1 MRLVR
6 LGLGNINSTIGAT
19 ADNAAQVIAACHELA
34 GDGVSIAA
42 LPEQALGGY
51 SPEDLLLWPSFVSA
65 QQQALHRIAQ
75 ETAALPMAFAVGL
88 LVPAL
93 DSIYNCAALVHRGQ
107 VLGIVPKEKLPLYN
121 VFYEARTLARGV
133 PGLLLQLELG
143 PLGRVPFGDLLF
155 RFDFGTVALEVC
167 EDMWSPD
174 GPMRRRCYLGAELV
188 LNLSASPFRIGV
200 AATRREM
207 MCTRT
212 SDNLVAAVY
221 VNAVG
226 ANDGLVFDGGGY
238 VAHAGRVVH
247 EAPRFR
253 AGTSAVTIDLDRVRR
268 LRSENTTWRN
278 DRIEFSERG
287 DYRLH
292 ELAGGCEVPTLGPKC
307 SYLLKV
313 SQPTA
318 SGRALTFPV
327 PAHSNFFLP
336 GDDQP
341 LPERTRFCEEL
352 LDAMAL
358 GVGDYFEK
366 TGAFQQIGVALS
378 GGRDSLLCLLIA
390 HRYLRRLGP
399 ASSPEQ
405 RAQRIA
411 QVLRAFYMPTR
422 YSSAETRHAAEVTA
436 RELGVPLTI
445 LSIDEAFERE
455 AAAARQMLQ
464 PGEELTPLTLQNIQ
478 SRLRA
483 QRMWNWSNAVG
494 GLFLQT
500 GNMSEKAVGYTTV
513 GGDLMGCL
521 APIANLPKTVV
532 NYLLDYLLSTE
543 HLEGIRETIKV
554 PASAELA
561 PSQQDERD
569 LMPYAVLDA
578 CLALYASEKL
588 SATEIATVLP
598 QLFPEHDAATL
609 TAWTNKFVSLFTR
622 SIYKW
627 VQAPLSLHLGNLD
640 LERERALQ
648 LPVVTRSQWTSPA
661 GGKAETPAG

>member
-6 LGLGNINSTIGAT
+6 LGLGNINSTIGAVS
-19 ADNAAQVIAACHELA
+19 DNAQRVIAACAALSA
-34 GDGVSIAA
+34 DQVTIAA
-42 LPEQALGGY
+42 LPEQVVGGY
-51 SPEDLLLWPSFVSA
+51 PPEDLLLWPDFVGA
-65 QQQALHRIAQ
+65 QQRALQHIA
-75 ETAALPMAFAVGL
+75 AATRELPMAFALGV

-93 DSIYNCAALVHRGQ
+93 DSIYNCAALCHRGQ
-107 VLGIVPKEKLPLYN
+107 ILGIVPKEKLPLYN

-133 PGLLLQLELG
+133 PGLFVELDLG
-143 PLGRVPFGDLLF
+143 PLGIVPFGDLLF

-188 LNLSASPFRIGV
+188 LNLSASPFRIGM

-212 SDNLVAAVY
+212 ADNLVAAVY

-226 ANDGLVFDGGGY
+226 ANDGLVFDGGGF

-247 EAPRFR
+247 EAPRFCS
-253 AGTSAVTIDLDRVRR
+253 ATTAVTIDLDRVRR
-268 LRSENTTWRN
+268 LRSENTTWRS
-278 DRIEFSERG
+278 DRTEFSERG

-292 ELAGGCEVPTLGPKC
+292 EVKPGTTPTHDVKC
-307 SYLLKV
+307 PYLIHAREA
-313 SQPTA
+313 TA
-318 SGRALTFPV
+318 STAALTFPV
-327 PAHSNFFLP
+327 PAHRSFFLP
-336 GDDQP
+336 GDADPQ
-341 LPERTRFCEEL
+341 PERTRFCEEL

-366 TGAFQQIGVALS
+366 TGAFRQIGVALS

-390 HRYLRRLGP
+390 HRYLRRTTANLP
-399 ASSPEQ
+399 PEQ
-405 RAQRIA
+405 QSRRIA
-411 QVLRAFYMPTR
+411 EVLRVFYMPTR
-422 YSSAETRHAAEVTA
+422 YSSQETRHAAEVAA
-436 RELGVPLTI
+436 RELGVPFVA
-445 LSIDEAFERE
+445 LSIDEAFDRE
-455 AAAARQMLQ
+455 AEAARKMLQ
-464 PGEELTPLTLQNIQ
+464 PGEELTALTLQNIQ

-532 NYLLDYLLSTE
+532 NYLLDYLLATE
-543 HLEGIRETIKV
+543 NLAGIRETIKI
-554 PASAELA
+554 PATAELA
-561 PSQQDERD
+561 PGQQDERD

-578 CLALYASEKL
+578 CLALHASEKL
-588 SATEIATVLP
+588 APPEIAAVLGS
-598 QLFPEHDAATL
+598 LFPEYDAATL
-609 TAWTNKFVSLFTR
+609 AAWSNKFVSLFAR

-648 LPVVTRSQWTSPA
+648 LPVVTRSQWS
-661 GGKAETPAG
+661 TPSTPSAVPRKS